1 MKIRDVRA
9 FQVFDSRGNPTLEA
23 EVVLDNGVS
32 GRGLVPAGAS
42 TGQYEAH
49 ELRDGDPQYFGGKSV
64 RRAIDNVHR
73 EIAPCLHG
81 RDVFR
86 QGEIDHALI
95 GLDGTPDKSRLGANA
110 ILGVSL
116 AVADAGAKCRGEP
129 LYAYLGEGKGE
140 LLPLPQIQLI
150 GGGAHAGWRVDIQ
163 DFLVVATGAR
173 SYEDALEMCARVYHA
188 TGELLDRQGKRFGV
202 ADEGGFWPELSSNEA
217 GLELCVRGIE
227 RAGYKPGDDV
237 CLALDIAASDLYD
250 PEHGGYHFRSEGRFF
265 ETGAFAEL
273 LGGWCSRYPVLS
285 IEDPMADTDWSGWR
299 ALYTAIGEKVQV
311 VGDDLFTTNLER
323 IHKGIERNVANAVLI
338 KLNQVGTLSETLEAI
353 RATERAGWS
362 PIVSARSGETE
373 DVFIAHLAVASN
385 AGQIKVGAFA
395 RGERMA
401 KWNELLRIA
410 RQLGTRARYEGAR
423 YLPRGTDSA
432 RLDSDHR

>member
-23 EVVLDNGVS
+23 EVALDNGVS

-49 ELRDGDPQYFGGKSV
+49 ELRDGDSRCFAGRSV
-64 RRAIDNVHR
+64 WHAIDNVHR

-81 RDVFR
+81 RDVFD
-86 QGEIDHALI
+86 QDEVDHVLI

-110 ILGVSL
+110 VLGVSL

-129 LYAYLGEGKGE
+129 LYAYLGEGKGD
-140 LLPLPQIQLI
+140 LLPLPQIQII

-163 DFLVVATGAR
+163 DFLVVATGAC
-173 SYEDALEMCARVYHA
+173 SYEEALQMCARVYHA
-188 TGELLDRQGKRFGV
+188 TGELLEQQGKRFGV

-227 RAGYKPGDDV
+227 RAGYQPGDDV
-237 CLALDIAASDLYD
+237 SLALDVAASDLYD
-250 PEHGGYHFRSEGRFF
+250 ADQGGYHFRSEERFF

-273 LGGWCSRYPVLS
+273 LAAWCRRYPVLS
-285 IEDPMADTDWSGWR
+285 IEDPMADTDWAGWR
-299 ALYTAIGEKVQV
+299 ALYTDIGKSVQV

-323 IHKGIERNVANAVLI
+323 IHQGIERGVANAVLI
-338 KLNQVGTLSETLEAI
+338 KLNQVGTLSETLAAI
-353 RATERAGWS
+353 RATRRAGWS

-410 RQLGTRARYEGAR
+410 RQLGSRARWEGACSI
-423 YLPRGTDSA
+423 PGGTNPLES
-432 RLDSDHR
+432 